1 MRHWRSRI
9 ALGLVAIFAG
19 RIPVDAAVIYKWT
32 DADGV
37 IHFSDQAVPGAE
49 KILTSSGSSARS
61 VATPAAAGTTASTAK
76 PKAAALTFSQFSIVS
91 PANQETI
98 TGNQPINV
106 NLALEPALKSSQTL
120 SWTLDGAALTN
131 QANATSFTLEDVPR
145 GAHTIVAMV
154 EDQSGESKSTE
165 PVTFYVM
172 RTNLLSPQ
180 RKAAP

>member
-1 MRHWRSRI
+1 
-9 ALGLVAIFAG
+9 LVAIFAS

-49 KILTSSGSSARS
+49 KILTSSGSSVRS
-61 VATPAAAGTTASTAK
+61 GAAPAASNTTASAAK
-76 PKAAALTFSQFSIVS
+76 PKPPALNFTQFSIVS

-106 NLALEPALKSSQTL
+106 NLALEPQLKSNQSL
-120 SWTLDGAALTN
+120 SWTLDGSALSN

-145 GAHTIVAMV
+145 GTHTIIATV

-165 PVTFYVM
+165 PVTFYVV
-172 RTNLLSPQ
+172 RTSLFSPQ
-180 RKAAP
+180 RKAGS